1 MMIDLWEISNEE
13 VHGKEEVVN
22 QQKRKHKVTISVQA
36 LHQLQ
41 DQTLPS
47 NAFLFYQDTETNIK
61 NATAAKLKGF
71 IIMKTKSI
79 TNSMSKWDKQAT
91 CRVKSIIDWIK
102 IGGNNNRE
110 AIKRVEKRNRDHF
123 RHKAHK
129 KPRKK

>member
-1 MMIDLWEISNEE
+1 MEE
-13 VHGKEEVVN
+13 E
-22 QQKRKHKVTISVQA
+22 
-36 LHQLQ
+36 
-41 DQTLPS
+41 
-47 NAFLFYQDTETNIK
+47 IK

-129 KPRKK
+129 KPRKKGRDSTVHSTLRQTFLSGFVSLNKDLY